1 MPECREC
8 AETVG
13 VYGGLCARCRQ
24 RAVEES
30 KCYGVWINVGD
41 DLFLGTVV
49 DFREE
54 VEAAVLALC
63 AYDPGEGD
71 NLIIFNAGTG
81 ERFATFDVDNQEW
94 QAE

>member
-41 DLFLGTVV
+41 DLFLGTV
-49 DFREE
+49 
-54 VEAAVLALC
+54 
-63 AYDPGEGD
+63 
-71 NLIIFNAGTG
+71 
-81 ERFATFDVDNQEW
+81 
-94 QAE
+94 